1 MANIPGI
8 VGYVGPGAF
17 SLVETRP
24 GPVSL
29 PGGPT
34 VIVILGQGRREQAL
48 VARAAG
54 DGKDGL
60 PVKFDPANLPDG
72 RHFQTAVR
80 PVVPGTIEV
89 FINPKGDGTDLPLI
103 QITSQAMADAWNAE
117 FGDEDGYGYFQFQGP
132 NDGGGDSVDNEQ
144 GTSDGAGFFNS
155 KFARQFAALKQ
166 RLGITAG
173 SPEPNHYLFDE
184 ATGRLVLDQ
193 PLRAFDTLI
202 VSYIA
207 ESDLND
213 PELMFSL
220 KDVITKHGYPSRMN
234 SISLAAQMAFENGAG
249 VIMPVHA
256 GQVLQGEGSA
266 KRLIAE
272 PTLFTA
278 LKSLEKEEL
287 AEILVPVMKSRVY
300 DEVIMPFYDSAFHA
314 ALTENGQMLQESTA
328 DGDQPG
334 INISPLALN
343 AAEDAPAFLEVFKN
357 GRKLVYGVDY
367 SVPNLSGG
375 PAGPNAENNVLIALH
390 PDYPGA
396 THSVDNTLQDGDR
409 VTANYLPDPAVIN
422 LVATSQLAV
431 LQHCNLMSETKNRLE
446 RTCLFGAYEFVDLDF
461 ILDETTG
468 IETNFGPFYRCMFFY
483 PGGTSV
489 TRVVAGEAQVLD
501 AQYIAASAA
510 GYVASRPIPTPLTNK
525 ILQGFTINPRQKLN
539 NDETNFIGG
548 AGCAIVTP
556 LAAGGKVL
564 HGRTTVNSG
573 SAVEEEY
580 SIIRIRDHVAK
591 TVRRALENA
600 FVGRLIALSTPS
612 DVTITTKSLLDALV
626 SQGIIS
632 SYQGVAVAV
641 NPQEPRQIDVQFDIR
656 PVFPLNWIFIKFTV
670 GS

>member
-1 MANIPGI
+1 
-8 VGYVGPGAF
+8 
-17 SLVETRP
+17 LVETRP

-34 VIVILGQGRREQAL
+34 VIAILGQGRREQAL

-54 DGKDGL
+54 GGKDGL
-60 PVKFDPANLPDG
+60 PVKFDPANSPDG

-80 PVVPGTIEV
+80 PVIPGTIEV
-89 FINPKGDGTDLPLI
+89 FINPKGDGTDLPLV
-103 QITSQAMADAWNAE
+103 QITNQAMADAWNLE
-117 FGDEDGYGYFQFQGP
+117 FTDTDGSNYPLVVPSEYEP
-132 NDGGGDSVDNEQ
+132 ETAGDSVD
-144 GTSDGAGFFNS
+144 GYRGASDGTGFFDS

-173 SPEPNHYLFDE
+173 SPEPNHYIFDA
-184 ATGRLVLDQ
+184 ATGRIVLDQ
-193 PLRAFDTLI
+193 PLRPFDTLI

-220 KDVITKHGYPSRMN
+220 KDVIAKHGFPSKMN
-234 SISLAAQMAFENGAG
+234 TISLAAQIAFENGAG
-249 VIMPVHA
+249 VVMPVHA

-287 AEILVPVMKSRVY
+287 VEIVVPVMQSRVY
-300 DEVIMPFYDSAFHA
+300 DEVIMPFYE
-314 ALTENGQMLQESTA
+314 ALVHGELTDEGRFLQEA
-328 DGDQPG
+328 EEEGDQPG
-334 INISPLALN
+334 INISPLALD
-343 AAEDAPAFLEVFKN
+343 AAGEAPRFLEVFKN
-357 GRKLVYGVDY
+357 GRKLQYGIDY
-367 SVPNLSGG
+367 SIPNLGG
-375 PAGPNAENNVLIALH
+375 TPAGPNESRNVLIALD
-390 PDYPGA
+390 PEYEGA
-396 THSVDNTLQDGDR
+396 THSVDNTLQEGDR
-409 VTANYLPDPAVIN
+409 ITASYLPAPDVIN

-446 RTCLFGAYEFVDLDF
+446 RTCLFGAYEFVDLQF
-461 ILDETTG
+461 IINGTTG
-468 IETNFGPFYRCMFFY
+468 IEANFGSFFRSMFFF
-483 PGGTSV
+483 PGGSSV
-489 TRVVAGEAQVLD
+489 TRVVAGEAQTLD
-501 AQYIAASAA
+501 AQYIAAAAA

-539 NDETNFIGG
+539 NDETNLVGG
-548 AGCAIVTP
+548 SGCAIVTP

-591 TVRRALENA
+591 TVRRALENT
-600 FVGRLIALSTPS
+600 FVGRLITATTS
-612 DVTITTKSLLDALV
+612 DDVAVTTKNILDALV

-632 SYQGVAVAV
+632 DYQNVDAFVD
-641 NPQEPRQIDVQFDIR
+641 PQEPRQIDVQFDIR

>member
-34 VIVILGQGRREQAL
+34 VIAILGQGRREQAL

-54 DGKDGL
+54 GGKDGL
-60 PVKFDPANLPDG
+60 PVKFDPANSPDG

-89 FINPKGDGTDLPLI
+89 FINPVGDGTDLPLI

-117 FGDEDGYGYFQFQGP
+117 FTDQDGYGYFQFQGP
-132 NDGGGDSVDNEQ
+132 NGDSVDGYQ
-144 GTSDGAGFFNS
+144 AASDGTGFFNS
-155 KFARQFAALKQ
+155 KYARQFAALKQ

-173 SPEPNHYLFDE
+173 SPEPNHYLFDP
-184 ATGRLVLDQ
+184 ATGRIVLDQ

-220 KDVITKHGYPSRMN
+220 KDVVAKHGFPSKMN
-234 SISLAAQMAFENGAG
+234 TISLAAQMAFENGAG

-266 KRLIAE
+266 KRLVAE

-287 AEILVPVMKSRVY
+287 VEIIVPVLQSRVF
-300 DEVIMPFYDSAFHA
+300 DEVIMPFYDPLVHGT
-314 ALTENGQMLQESTA
+314 LTDNGRFLQESEDT
-328 DGDQPG
+328 GDQPG
-334 INISPLALN
+334 INISPLAVN
-343 AAEDAPAFLEVFKN
+343 STNDAPAFLEVFKN
-357 GRKLVYGVDY
+357 GRKLEYGVDY
-367 SVPNLSGG
+367 SVVNLDGSQ
-375 PAGPNAENNVLIALH
+375 AGPDDSQNVLIALD
-390 PDYPGA
+390 PTYSGA
-396 THSVDNTLQDGDR
+396 THSVDNTLQEGDR
-409 VTANYLPDPAVIN
+409 ITASYLPDPAVIN

-461 ILDETTG
+461 ILNPVTG
-468 IETNFGPFYRCMFFY
+468 IDANFGSFYRCMFFY
-483 PGGTSV
+483 PGGSSV
-489 TRVVAGEAQVLD
+489 TRVVAGEAQRLD
-501 AQYIAASAA
+501 AQFIAACAA
-510 GYVASRPIPTPLTNK
+510 GFVASRPIPTPLTNK

-539 NDETNFIGG
+539 NDETNLIGG
-548 AGCAIVTP
+548 AGCSIITP

-564 HGRTTVNSG
+564 HGRTTTNSG

-600 FVGRLIALSTPS
+600 FIGRLITPS
-612 DVTITTKSLLDALV
+612 TADDVASTTKNILEALV
-626 SQGIIS
+626 SQGILS
-632 SYQGVAVAV
+632 GFQSVAASV

-656 PVFPLNWIFIKFTV
+656 PVFPLNWIFIRFTV